1 MNHRAII
8 LILDDE
14 EHIIQSLGKTLQELG
29 YAVIICLHPRE
40 AFDRMSKSEID
51 LVISDL
57 SMPAMNGI
65 DFLMQTRNKCPN
77 AARALLVNPE
87 ERKIA
92 GEAINRGIADWF
104 IDKPWDEQLVKI
116 SVPLILKCQRMAQAN
131 RVLEEMVNSRKEKN
145 NEQAFAI

>member
-1 MNHRAII
+1 MNHRATI

-29 YAVIICLHPRE
+29 YAVIVCLHPRE

-57 SMPAMNGI
+57 NMPAMNGI

-92 GEAINRGIADWF
+92 GEAISRGIADWF
-104 IDKPWDEQLVKI
+104 IDKPWDEPLVKI
-116 SVPLILKCQRMAQAN
+116 SVPLILKFQRMARAN
-131 RVLEEMVNSRKEKN
+131 RILEEMVKKQREKSD
-145 NEQAFAI
+145 ERLSM

>member
-1 MNHRAII
+1 VNHRATI

-29 YAVIICLHPRE
+29 YAVIVCLHPRE

-57 SMPAMNGI
+57 NMPAMNGI

-92 GEAINRGIADWF
+92 GEAISRGIADWF
-104 IDKPWDEQLVKI
+104 IDKPWDEPLVKI
-116 SVPLILKCQRMAQAN
+116 SVPLILKFQRMARAN
-131 RVLEEMVNSRKEKN
+131 RILEEMVKKQREKSD
-145 NEQAFAI
+145 ERLSM